1 MYKIPIAKPYITE
14 EEAKTVYKQIQS
26 GWITM
31 GKTVEKFEKQIS
43 DRLGVKY
50 SLLVNNGTSAIHLCL
65 MALDIQNG
73 DEVIIP
79 SISYI
84 ATANAVLYCNAKP
97 VFVQEDE
104 RTFNLDAKSI
114 LKKITKKTKA
124 IISTDLKGM
133 PVDFDEISKVCK
145 KNNIKFISDSAE
157 AFGAK
162 YKNNYVGS
170 QALLHSFSF
179 FGNKNI
185 TTGEGGL
192 VTTNNQNLFKKLK
205 VLRNQGQNYRYNHI
219 MLGNNFRMNDITASF
234 GIAQFK
240 KLNKIINFK
249 SRISKKYNK
258 YFKDHKYIET
268 PYIPKY
274 VSQHGWYAYCI
285 KLKNKK
291 QRDLVI
297 KQLQN
302 DNIDYRI
309 SFPPIPL
316 QPYYKKRFKYNKKNF
331 KKSCDIFSRFI
342 DLPNWYG
349 MKDKEIIYVAKSVLK
364 ALNNYEI

>member
-1 MYKIPIAKPYITE
+1 MYKIPVAKPYITE
-14 EEAKTVYKQIQS
+14 AEAQTVKKRIQS

-43 DRLGVKY
+43 DKFGVKY
-50 SLLVNNGTSAIHLCL
+50 ALLVNNGTSAIHLCL
-65 MALDIQNG
+65 MALDIKKG

-84 ATANAVLYCNAKP
+84 ATANAVLYCNATP

-104 RTFNLDAKSI
+104 RTFNLDAKTI
-114 LKKITKKTKA
+114 QKKITRKTKA

-133 PVDFDEISKVCK
+133 PVDFDEISKICK

-157 AFGAK
+157 SFGAR

-192 VTTNNQNLFKKLK
+192 VTTKNKNLYEKLK

-240 KLNKIINFK
+240 KLKKIINFK
-249 SRISKKYNK
+249 SKISKKYND
-258 YFKDHKYIET
+258 YFKNYNDIEI

-285 KLKNKK
+285 KLKNSK
-291 QRDLVI
+291 QRVNEYKNII
-297 KQLQN
+297 KESDEYFN
-302 DNIDYRI
+302 DIHSEYE
-309 SFPPIPL
+309 SL
-316 QPYYKKRFKYNKKNF
+316 K
-331 KKSCDIFSRFI
+331 
-342 DLPNWYG
+342 
-349 MKDKEIIYVAKSVLK
+349 KEINKFFR
-364 ALNNYEI
+364 